1 MKTAMNSATNT
12 GVIALDADGVL
23 LDFSL
28 AYGRAWERAFGA
40 HPIERDPLAYW
51 PYDRW
56 QVERLSGEPLAQF
69 RRHFDEEFW
78 SGIPAIAGA
87 VEACRLLVEQGHEL
101 VCVSAVE
108 ARFADARR
116 RNLQSLGFP
125 IEELIATGNEPGAQS
140 PKAAALN
147 RLRPLAF
154 VDDYLPYHRG
164 VAADI
169 HKALILRGPNGTPN
183 VGDELADTHSQ
194 HDDLLAFARAW
205 PELRGR

>member
-1 MKTAMNSATNT
+1 MKT

-23 LDFSL
+23 LDYSL
-28 AYGRAWERAFGA
+28 AYGQAWERAFGA
-40 HPIERDPLAYW
+40 HPAERDPRAYW

-56 QVERLSGEPLAQF
+56 AVERLTGEPLAQL

-78 SGIPAIAGA
+78 GGMAAIAGA
-87 VEACRLLVEQGHEL
+87 VDACRLLVEQGHEL

-108 ARFADARR
+108 ARFATARR
-116 RNLQSLGFP
+116 RNLQNLGFP
-125 IEELIATGNEPGAQS
+125 IEELLATGNEAGALS

-147 RLRPLAF
+147 RLRPVAF

-164 VAADI
+164 VDAGI
-169 HKALILRGPNGTPN
+169 HKAVILRGPNGSPN
-183 VGDELADTHSQ
+183 VGDELAGTHSQ

-205 PELRGR
+205 PGLRGR